1 MSTLKAN
8 TITATDTNANLVLQ
22 GNGTGKV
29 AIGDGSL
36 LMPDAD
42 GSAGQFIKTDGSGT
56 LSFDTVASGRT
67 VSINQKALG
76 YYASTSINALSLPI
90 LLDLPP
96 ARSRDRNLSPQF
108 FEPI

>member
-42 GSAGQFIKTDGSGT
+42 G
-56 LSFDTVASGRT
+56 R
-67 VSINQKALG
+67 
-76 YYASTSINALSLPI
+76 
-90 LLDLPP
+90 LD
-96 ARSRDRNLSPQF
+96 NL
-108 FEPI
+108 